1 MYVFTENRLS
11 FFRLVV
17 SLFSLRNV
25 KIARIDRRKLK
36 KVHTKKLDEAG
47 QKHWCERRR
56 WNSVDH
62 GVEFGQNPM
71 FPKVGVT
78 VVRLAQ
84 VNQELEN
91 AELEEEVLGSEK
103 LSAKAA

>member
-1 MYVFTENRLS
+1 
-11 FFRLVV
+11 
-17 SLFSLRNV
+17 
-25 KIARIDRRKLK
+25 
-36 KVHTKKLDEAG
+36 
-47 QKHWCERRR
+47 
-56 WNSVDH
+56 
-62 GVEFGQNPM
+62 M

-103 LSAKAA
+103 LSAKTA

>member
-1 MYVFTENRLS
+1 
-11 FFRLVV
+11 
-17 SLFSLRNV
+17 
-25 KIARIDRRKLK
+25 
-36 KVHTKKLDEAG
+36 
-47 QKHWCERRR
+47 
-56 WNSVDH
+56 
-62 GVEFGQNPM
+62 M

-103 LSAKAA
+103 LSAKTAQETMAALVGQLGRNLCFERTNAVYVSNLKDVHLQKLSMP